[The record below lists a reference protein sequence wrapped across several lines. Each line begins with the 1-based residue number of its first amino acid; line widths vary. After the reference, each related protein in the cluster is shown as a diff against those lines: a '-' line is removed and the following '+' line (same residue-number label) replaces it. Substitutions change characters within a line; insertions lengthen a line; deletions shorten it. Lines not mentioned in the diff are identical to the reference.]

1 MSGPKLLKFINE
13 MITLTKSLKGW
24 EEGGGGLFLV
34 QTLTTT
40 KVEPNKVNVQKP
52 GQNWNLSLSSL
63 CSYDKAWEHI
73 QIHFYL
79 SIK

>member
-1 MSGPKLLKFINE
+1 

>member
-24 EEGGGGLFLV
+24 EEGGGLFLV